1 MGPRRAKIVC
11 TLGPACA
18 TPEKIQALISA
29 GMDVARLN
37 FSHGS
42 HEDHARAITMVREAS
57 ERLRKA
63 VAILGDLCG
72 PKIRVGRLP
81 APREVCPGEALQ
93 LVAGDAS
100 DDATV
105 PVRYPTLALDLR
117 EGDTIHLDDGR
128 MRLRV
133 TAIDPP
139 VVRVTVEEGGDL
151 RTGVGVHLPSGN
163 LQLDALT
170 DKDKQDL
177 MFALTHGV
185 DYIAVSF
192 VRAPEDVKLVRD
204 ISEAWGRQ
212 LPVVAKIE
220 TPQAIE
226 HLDAI
231 VEASDAVMVA
241 RGDLGVEFPPEQV
254 PVLQRR
260 VLASAGLH
268 RRPVI
273 VATEMLH
280 SMVSSTR
287 PTRAEASDVATAIFE
302 GADATMLSGET
313 ASGEHPTLAVS
324 MMARIIAAAEHSPYY
339 SPKGPPPSPP
349 PIPFSEATARM
360 AVMAARDTGARLI
373 AAFTQGGDTARLLS
387 RERPSVPVVAFSPS
401 ELIRRRLG
409 LYWGVTSRVLQPLRE
424 TDEMVEAVQAQLLGN
439 GWVAP
444 GDRIV
449 VVFGAPIAVKGRTNS
464 VRIHQVR

>member
-1 MGPRRAKIVC
+1 
-11 TLGPACA
+11 
-18 TPEKIQALISA
+18 
-29 GMDVARLN
+29 
-37 FSHGS
+37 
-42 HEDHARAITMVREAS
+42 
-57 ERLRKA
+57 
-63 VAILGDLCG
+63 
-72 PKIRVGRLP
+72 
-81 APREVCPGEALQ
+81 
-93 LVAGDAS
+93 
-100 DDATV
+100 
-105 PVRYPTLALDLR
+105 
-117 EGDTIHLDDGR
+117 
-128 MRLRV
+128 
-133 TAIDPP
+133 
-139 VVRVTVEEGGDL
+139 
-151 RTGVGVHLPSGN
+151 
-163 LQLDALT
+163 
-170 DKDKQDL
+170 

-192 VRAPEDVKLVRD
+192 VRGPEDVKLVRD

-212 LPVVAKIE
+212 LPVLAKIE

-231 VEASDAVMVA
+231 VENSDAVMVA

-260 VLASAGLH
+260 VLDAAAAH

-280 SMVSSTR
+280 SMVTATR

-324 MMARIIAAAEHSPYY
+324 MMARIIAAAEHSAYY
-339 SPKGPPPSPP
+339 SPRGPPPSPP
-349 PIPFSEATARM
+349 PIPFSEAAARM

-387 RERPSVPVVAFSPS
+387 RERPTVPIVAFSPS

-424 TDEMVEAVQAQLLGN
+424 TDEMVEAVQAQLLSN

-449 VVFGAPIAVKGRTNS
+449 VVFGAPIAVRGRTNS